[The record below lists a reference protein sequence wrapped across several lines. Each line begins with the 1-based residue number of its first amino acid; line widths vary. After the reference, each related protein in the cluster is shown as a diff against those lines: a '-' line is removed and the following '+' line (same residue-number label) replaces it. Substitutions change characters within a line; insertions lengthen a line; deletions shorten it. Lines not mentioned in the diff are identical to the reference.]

1 MLDLHNDNIVALDRA
16 AIKQGG
22 QVQPS
27 NQELPHPSPLPHS
40 GYSVRR
46 SFDDHRHAAAAKFRK
61 ALHINEPS
69 NVRLGVEAHPILAKD
84 SIPEPCKSRLDHES
98 SNSEQSTVDRLLHNP
113 IDTIKDKISAQG
125 SHQAAADVA
134 TVEISHGQEVEL
146 VKAQDRVEQAETND
160 EKITAVH
167 ERDWLVKERQNTYVR
182 WTMDRH
188 VTQCRPL
195 PRDAFVKKSR
205 SAFEHKTIDEGTV
218 IDWKAYGTHLLQYY
232 AQQYGGQY
240 IGHGS
245 SPPAPTKESIMPN
258 VERIIIASAPFQS
271 LIMAARKVYRWEDP
285 KATFG
290 YLILYVALLYWDLLL
305 SGMLSAIVYM
315 VMSRQLFGKT
325 IKEVR
330 TDLERTEDQDQAA
343 CTLAEYIEKQG
354 GGSWVEKLQEDL
366 GPWLMIQLCDV
377 ADLFEILR
385 NFDTDMFPSFYEWR
399 VPGRTVATLSI
410 FLLTILITTFVP
422 TYYLIK
428 STALGAGMVFF
439 GLFPLA
445 SNFPDYRL
453 LASIPRR
460 VFWNIPTH
468 AEWAVKSLQAEGSR
482 YRHDTQTGL
491 GNSANTDYGF
501 YPAHLNKDKGRLII
515 SASSMRF
522 ETNIGHRITWSID
535 YINIA
540 ELEKLDRVKSKV
552 IPGGGSGK
560 DLRIASNLADVEGEA
575 ILKDMDDRDQAFS
588 QIVGFSEITW
598 QIVW

>member
-1 MLDLHNDNIVALDRA
+1 
-16 AIKQGG
+16 
-22 QVQPS
+22 
-27 NQELPHPSPLPHS
+27 
-40 GYSVRR
+40 
-46 SFDDHRHAAAAKFRK
+46 
-61 ALHINEPS
+61 
-69 NVRLGVEAHPILAKD
+69 
-84 SIPEPCKSRLDHES
+84 
-98 SNSEQSTVDRLLHNP
+98 
-113 IDTIKDKISAQG
+113 
-125 SHQAAADVA
+125 
-134 TVEISHGQEVEL
+134 
-146 VKAQDRVEQAETND
+146 RVEHAETDD

-195 PRDAFVKKSR
+195 PRDAFVRKSR

-330 TDLERTEDQDQAA
+330 TDLERTEDQDQTAY
-343 CTLAEYIEKQG
+343 TLTEYIEKQG

-385 NFDTDMFPSFYEWR
+385 NFYEWR

-428 STALGAGMVFF
+428 SSALGAGMVFF

-491 GNSANTDYGF
+491 GSSANTDYGF

-522 ETNIGHRITWSID
+522 ETNIGHRITWTID
-535 YINIA
+535 YTNIA
-540 ELEKLDRVKSKV
+540 KLEKLDRVKSKV

-575 ILKDMDDRDQAFS
+575 VLKDMDDRDQAFS